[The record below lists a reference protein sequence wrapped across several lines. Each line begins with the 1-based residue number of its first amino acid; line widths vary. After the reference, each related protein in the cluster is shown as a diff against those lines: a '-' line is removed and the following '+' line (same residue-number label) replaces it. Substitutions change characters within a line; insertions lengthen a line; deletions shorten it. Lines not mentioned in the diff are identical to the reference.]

1 MKCISIG
8 IIGFGNIGKKRYY
21 ALKKIKNYKINIK
34 YIVDINKENIK
45 DEKIAWF
52 KNWKEIKNINVDLII
67 ISTPTK
73 ISEVISQQLVGK
85 YHMLIEKPITTNIK
99 IMQKLLTVSNK
110 NKKILKT
117 GYNLRFDNG
126 LKIVKKKLKKKIIG
140 KIYYCKLTYAN
151 GTAKTNT
158 NAVGSLVD
166 MGTHAINLI
175 EWFFE
180 KDIMKLNYCQ
190 NQKNEFLDKKKIDN
204 GFCLFKVNK
213 LTCLIHQ
220 GFCNWKNKFLLEI
233 YGSKGFIEVNSLPK
247 WGKQVITSGLRTYPS
262 GVPKVKKNIFK
273 KDYSWINEIST
284 ILDLISNKKKEIT
297 QFNNEG
303 LITLKNTN
311 KIKNS

>member
-1 MKCISIG
+1 M
-8 IIGFGNIGKKRYY
+8 
-21 ALKKIKNYKINIK
+21 
-34 YIVDINKENIK
+34 
-45 DEKIAWF
+45 
-52 KNWKEIKNINVDLII
+52 
-67 ISTPTK
+67 
-73 ISEVISQQLVGK
+73 
-85 YHMLIEKPITTNIK
+85 
-99 IMQKLLTVSNK
+99 
-110 NKKILKT
+110 
-117 GYNLRFDNG
+117 
-126 LKIVKKKLKKKIIG
+126 
-140 KIYYCKLTYAN
+140 
-151 GTAKTNT
+151 
-158 NAVGSLVD
+158 GSLVD

-213 LTCLIHQ
+213 LTCLIHH